1 MLLLS
6 LQWQMIAQSC
16 CPYTLYKYA
25 WFLFFWFFVAAR
37 SVVWRIWSKQSTHRA
52 GTASER
58 FIAQCIP
65 AGPVSWDSSHTAWCC
80 SCYSTCEY
88 YYCLMCVLQSVFFLP
103 VVGPPHL
110 WFRCKSQRLLLFWSD
125 DVTCYC
131 PRWMSIL
138 MFCICFCITNNH
150 FE

>member
-6 LQWQMIAQSC
+6 LEWQLIAQSC

-37 SVVWRIWSKQSTHRA
+37 SIVWRIWSKQSTHRA
-52 GTASER
+52 GTTSER

-88 YYCLMCVLQSVFFLP
+88 YYCSLCVLQSVFFLP

-110 WFRCKSQRLLLFWSD
+110 WFWCKSTETLALLVWWCDLLLLKVD
-125 DVTCYC
+125 DHLNVVH
-131 PRWMSIL
+131 
-138 MFCICFCITNNH
+138 MFLHNQ
-150 FE
+150 